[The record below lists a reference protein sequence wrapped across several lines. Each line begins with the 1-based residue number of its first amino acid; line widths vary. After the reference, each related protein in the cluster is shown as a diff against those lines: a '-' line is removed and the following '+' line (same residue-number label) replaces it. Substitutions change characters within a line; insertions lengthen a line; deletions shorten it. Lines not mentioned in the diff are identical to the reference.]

1 MSNVKQE
8 PTQVKL
14 KEVVIVFPKVLRGQ
28 EEAFGGKGDPYWS
41 ASFLVTK
48 GDANYNAMVTG
59 IKAAAEKKWKDKSPA
74 MLKVCA
80 AKDKLA
86 LHDGDMK
93 AGKSYGAAYTGKW
106 YVSAR
111 NNAIKSPAPVV
122 VDNVV
127 DPTKVDSKGNPQL
140 RHITAVNDPHAP
152 YSGAIVNVVLDLFAY
167 QNEGEGV
174 AASITGIQFVRDGE
188 RLSGGGVLSPD
199 AFQAIPEA
207 QEAAAPAPTGA
218 AGSNPDPFA

>member
-1 MSNVKQE
+1 MSNVKLE

-14 KEVVIVFPKVLRGQ
+14 KEVPIVFPKVLRGQ
-28 EEAFGGKGDPYWS
+28 EEAFNGKGDPYWS
-41 ASFLVTK
+41 ASFLITK
-48 GDANYNAMVTG
+48 GDANYNAMIAG
-59 IKAAAEKKWKDKSPA
+59 IKAAAEKKWKDKA
-74 MLKVCA
+74 AATLKVCS

-93 AGKSYGAAYTGKW
+93 AGKAYGAAYVGKF

-111 NNAIKSPAPVV
+111 NNALKSPAPVV

-127 DPTKVDSKGNPQL
+127 DPTRLDASGKPQL
-140 RHITAVNDPHAP
+140 RHITAMNDPRAP

-188 RLSGGGVLSPD
+188 RLSGGGVLAAD
-199 AFQAIPEA
+199 AFEAIPEA
-207 QEAAAPAPTGA
+207 VDAPAAGGA
-218 AGSNPDPFA
+218 SAGNVDPFA

>member
-1 MSNVKQE
+1 MANVE

-28 EEAFGGKGDPYWS
+28 EEAFQGKGDPYWG
-41 ASFLVTK
+41 ASFIVKK
-48 GDANYNAMVTG
+48 GDANYNTMVAG
-59 IKAAAEKKWKDKSPA
+59 IKAAAEKKWKDKA
-74 MLKVCA
+74 AGMLKVCS

-93 AGKSYGAAYTGKW
+93 ADKAYGAAYAGKF

-111 NNAIKSPAPVV
+111 NNAVKSPAPVV

-127 DPTKVDSKGNPQL
+127 DPTNVGPGGKPQL
-140 RHITAVNDPHAP
+140 RHITAQNDPHAP
-152 YSGAIVNVVLDLFAY
+152 YSGAVVNAVLDLFAY

-188 RLSGGGVLSPD
+188 RLGGGGVLAPD
-199 AFQAIPEA
+199 AFEAIPEA
-207 QEAAAPAPTGA
+207 EDASEAATG
-218 AGSNPDPFA
+218 GNPDPFA